1 MPRSNALDPSAPIP
15 RTRRRGFSAV
25 NRAQGPNRRRMH
37 SESRPLGLLMTE
49 RRTRHAYEHDHELES
64 AFSPS
69 FLAYDNQDVLGYVL
83 I

>member
-1 MPRSNALDPSAPIP
+1 
-15 RTRRRGFSAV
+15 
-25 NRAQGPNRRRMH
+25 MH

-64 AFSPS
+64 AFSPY
-69 FLAYDNQDVLGYVL
+69 FLAYDDQDVLGYVL